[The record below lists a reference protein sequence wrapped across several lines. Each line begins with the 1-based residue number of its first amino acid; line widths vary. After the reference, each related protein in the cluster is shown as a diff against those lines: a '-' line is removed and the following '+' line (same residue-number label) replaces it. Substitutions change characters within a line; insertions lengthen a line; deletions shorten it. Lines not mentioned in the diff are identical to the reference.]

1 MAWNSFEKKTTT
13 TTTSS
18 KIESVD
24 ISLMA
29 WKLHIF
35 CHVLIEKQF
44 SDLEKGVNN

>member
-1 MAWNSFEKKTTT
+1 MAWNSFGKKTTTT

-29 WKLHIF
+29 
-35 CHVLIEKQF
+35 
-44 SDLEKGVNN
+44 

>member
-1 MAWNSFEKKTTT
+1 MAWNSFGKKTTTTT

-29 WKLHIF
+29 
-35 CHVLIEKQF
+35 
-44 SDLEKGVNN
+44 